1 MRWPQESAIIRRD
14 DQLART
20 RRLSIWIAGGAAA
33 ASVGLAAA
41 LGSALPGHSVTSAG
55 QSSSGTT
62 GTTAG
67 SGTGGTGT
75 GQGSGQGS
83 GSASGPGRTPR
94 AHHRRISAPRHAP
107 APASAPP
114 VVSSGGS

>member
-1 MRWPQESAIIRRD
+1 MRWPQESAVIRRD

-41 LGSALPGHSVTSAG
+41 LGSALPGHTVTSAG
-55 QSSSGTT
+55 KSAASTTT
-62 GTTAG
+62 GAPSG
-67 SGTGGTGT
+67 SGAGTSP
-75 GQGSGQGS
+75 GSGQGTSTNAGS
-83 GSASGPGRTPR
+83 GRAPRTR
-94 AHHRRISAPRHAP
+94 HHRISAPRHAP